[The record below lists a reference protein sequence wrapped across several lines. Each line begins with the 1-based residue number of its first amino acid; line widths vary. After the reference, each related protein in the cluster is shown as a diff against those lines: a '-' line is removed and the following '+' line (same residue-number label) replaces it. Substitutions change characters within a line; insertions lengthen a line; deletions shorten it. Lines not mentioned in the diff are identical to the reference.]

1 MPSTLSQLC
10 GALIIGTQLCFANTL
25 FRFNSTLE
33 VEARSLDEIHD
44 AALAED
50 GVVTP
55 WHGGDETNQQD
66 ALKQAFVARFPGMT
80 LNVTV
85 DLSKYHDAAFDD
97 DWQMETEWDDYLQ
110 PELKNK
116 LALTYPND
124 DDAVLYAFDLILQ
137 RYGVA
142 WFDALLAQNPR
153 WVRGTATPNTILSAA
168 NTTQA
173 ATFTSSIGYQAP
185 TGINITLPEQGFFV
199 SWPQT
204 AAIPKDAPHPEGA
217 KLLHSYIL
225 SPEYQQLQGWSV
237 RRDVPLPDGFP
248 WGALETLNSTNTAA
262 FMDWMMDREEVGRLR
277 DWVERRIGTAQ
288 GLSPLNGRVYA
299 SSSQPIADDVEVID
313 LTQSNDEPPMEFY
326 GSLPT
331 KVVGVRYYAGNAS
344 AGEIVLCN
352 REPHNQY
359 DSNALQVTN
368 VLGDQIGHIPRNVA
382 AKLAPYL
389 DRGEIILEC
398 QLSGEMNFY
407 DCPIR
412 LRVYGPSDRAARR
425 ALEDRLKKDRIFKAA
440 ELSSSRA
447 EAEARRDG
455 QARGEGFR
463 GAGTE
468 TNAHLKARADAAELR
483 MQQALN
489 ATKYEPPEGATM
501 VDLVATSETID
512 VRKGADAIK
521 TMTEEQ
527 MAAMPMADE
536 PAFLVSKLL
545 PYQLQ
550 GLHWMLAQEDPQL
563 PKKDSSDS
571 VQLWRWHQNKRGMV
585 NMATKFSVAGEA
597 KLLSGG
603 ILADDMGLGKTLQ
616 VISLIL
622 SGTGSGPTLIVAPV
636 SVMSNWQQQFDAHVR
651 KDKAPKIH
659 IHHGSAASEELSG
672 YDIVITSYGKLA
684 KERLET
690 TDSARG
696 PLMSVD
702 WRRVVLDEGHIIR
715 NAKTQAARAACQ
727 LKAASRWVLTGTP
740 IVNNLQD
747 LQSMLSFLHMTG
759 GVEQPTIFNTVI
771 TRPLTWGHKRAE
783 ALLQNI
789 MHDLCLRRRKDMAFV
804 DLKLPPKTEYVH
816 RITFRSDESEKYKVL
831 LQEAQG
837 VLQEYQSQAR
847 TGRVPFQSVLEK
859 LLRLR
864 QTCNHWT
871 LCRARI
877 DDLLKVLEGQ
887 DVVVLNDKNKAVLQ
901 QALRLFI
908 ETQEDCPICFDT
920 LSEPVITHCKHV
932 YCRRCITKVIEL
944 QRKCPMCRQPL
955 GVDSLLEPAP
965 EEGQDDDANAFDGE
979 TQSSKTE
986 ALLKIVQATCKDPQ
1000 SKVVIFSQWTSFLN
1014 IIQTQIEEAGLKWT
1028 RIDGSMKPDKR
1039 DAAIAALY
1047 DDADTKVMLASLAVC
1062 SVGLNLVA
1070 ADTVIL
1076 ADSWWAPA
1084 IEDQAVD
1091 RVHRLGQKRP
1101 TTVWRLV
1108 MENTIEEQVLEI
1120 QAAKRQLISKAF
1132 QEKSREKKTKET
1144 RMADIVKLLGWPS

>member
-1 MPSTLSQLC
+1 MSGPKRYHDVIDLTDD
-10 GALIIGTQLCFANTL
+10 
-25 FRFNSTLE
+25 
-33 VEARSLDEIHD
+33 VDE
-44 AALAED
+44 
-50 GVVTP
+50 GS
-55 WHGGDETNQQD
+55 GRDETFSGGPPRKRHAPSSHPSQSSPSRGHIASSQ
-66 ALKQAFVARFPGMT
+66 
-80 LNVTV
+80 
-85 DLSKYHDAAFDD
+85 SSSS
-97 DWQMETEWDDYLQ
+97 
-110 PELKNK
+110 
-116 LALTYPND
+116 
-124 DDAVLYAFDLILQ
+124 Q
-137 RYGVA
+137 RHNA
-142 WFDALLAQNPR
+142 TSASQSSWSPR
-153 WVRGTATPNTILSAA
+153 VPPHRG
-168 NTTQA
+168 
-173 ATFTSSIGYQAP
+173 
-185 TGINITLPEQGFFV
+185 
-199 SWPQT
+199 PQ
-204 AAIPKDAPHPEGA
+204 
-217 KLLHSYIL
+217 
-225 SPEYQQLQGWSV
+225 
-237 RRDVPLPDGFP
+237 
-248 WGALETLNSTNTAA
+248 
-262 FMDWMMDREEVGRLR
+262 
-277 DWVERRIGTAQ
+277 
-288 GLSPLNGRVYA
+288 NGRVYP

-313 LTQSNDEPPMEFY
+313 LTQSNDEPSMEFY

-344 AGEIVLCN
+344 AGEIVLCKP
-352 REPHNQY
+352 RTSQ
-359 DSNALQVTN
+359 SVTN

-389 DRGEIILEC
+389 DRGEILLEC

-412 LRVYGPSDRAARR
+412 LRVYGSSDRAARR

-440 ELSSSRA
+440 ELSSSRT
-447 EAEARRDG
+447 EAETRREEE
-455 QARGEGFR
+455 ARGVEFR
-463 GAGTE
+463 GVGTE
-468 TNAHLKARADAAELR
+468 TNAHFKARADAAELG
-483 MQQALN
+483 MQQARN
-489 ATKYEPPEGATM
+489 ATKYEPPEGVTI

-550 GLHWMLAQEDPQL
+550 GLHWMLAKEDPQL

-571 VQLWRWHQNKRGMV
+571 VQLWRWQQNKRGMV
-585 NMATKFSVAGEA
+585 NIATKFSVAGEA

-616 VISLIL
+616 VISLVL

-659 IHHGSAASEELSG
+659 IHHGSAASEELSE
-672 YDIVITSYGKLA
+672 YDVVITSYGKLA
-684 KERLET
+684 KERLEK

-702 WRRVVLDEGHIIR
+702 WRRVVLDEGHTIR

-727 LKAASRWVLTGTP
+727 LRAASRWVLTGTP

-747 LQSMLSFLHMTG
+747 LQSMLAFLHMTG

-783 ALLQNI
+783 ALLQSI
-789 MHDLCLRRRKDMAFV
+789 MYDLCLRRRKDMAFV
-804 DLKLPPKTEYVH
+804 DLKLPLKTEYVH
-816 RITFRSDESEKYKVL
+816 RITFRRDENEKYKVL

-837 VLQEYQSQAR
+837 VLQEYQRKAR
-847 TGRVPFQSVLEK
+847 TGRVQFQSVLEK

-887 DVVVLNDKNKAVLQ
+887 DVVILNDKNKALLQ

-908 ETQEDCPICFDT
+908 ETQEDCPVCFDT

-932 YCRRCITKVIEL
+932 YCRRCITKVVEL
-944 QRKCPMCRQPL
+944 QRKCPMCRQTL
-955 GVDSLLEPAP
+955 GMENLLEPAP
-965 EEGQDDDANAFDGE
+965 EEGQDDDANAFDGDFK
-979 TQSSKTE
+979 SSKTE

-1039 DAAIAALY
+1039 DAAIAAL
-1047 DDADTKVMLASLAVC
+1047 
-1062 SVGLNLVA
+1062 VGLNLVA

-1132 QEKSREKKTKET
+1132 QEKSKEEKTKET
-1144 RMADIVKLLGWPS
+1144 RMADIVKLLGSPA

>member
-1 MPSTLSQLC
+1 MSVPKRSHDVIDLTDDADEGGGRNETFSGAPQRKRHAPSSHPSQSSPSRGRKPSSQPSLSQRHN
-10 GALIIGTQLCFANTL
+10 AT
-25 FRFNSTLE
+25 ST
-33 VEARSLDEIHD
+33 S
-44 AALAED
+44 
-50 GVVTP
+50 
-55 WHGGDETNQQD
+55 Q
-66 ALKQAFVARFPGMT
+66 
-80 LNVTV
+80 
-85 DLSKYHDAAFDD
+85 
-97 DWQMETEWDDYLQ
+97 
-110 PELKNK
+110 
-116 LALTYPND
+116 
-124 DDAVLYAFDLILQ
+124 
-137 RYGVA
+137 
-142 WFDALLAQNPR
+142 
-153 WVRGTATPNTILSAA
+153 
-168 NTTQA
+168 
-173 ATFTSSIGYQAP
+173 SSWSPQVSQHWAP
-185 TGINITLPEQGFFV
+185 Q
-199 SWPQT
+199 
-204 AAIPKDAPHPEGA
+204 
-217 KLLHSYIL
+217 
-225 SPEYQQLQGWSV
+225 
-237 RRDVPLPDGFP
+237 
-248 WGALETLNSTNTAA
+248 
-262 FMDWMMDREEVGRLR
+262 
-277 DWVERRIGTAQ
+277 
-288 GLSPLNGRVYA
+288 NGRVYA

-1039 DAAIAALY
+1039 DAAIAAL
-1047 DDADTKVMLASLAVC
+1047 
-1062 SVGLNLVA
+1062 VGLNLVA

>member
-1 MPSTLSQLC
+1 M
-10 GALIIGTQLCFANTL
+10 
-25 FRFNSTLE
+25 
-33 VEARSLDEIHD
+33 
-44 AALAED
+44 
-50 GVVTP
+50 
-55 WHGGDETNQQD
+55 
-66 ALKQAFVARFPGMT
+66 
-80 LNVTV
+80 
-85 DLSKYHDAAFDD
+85 
-97 DWQMETEWDDYLQ
+97 
-110 PELKNK
+110 
-116 LALTYPND
+116 
-124 DDAVLYAFDLILQ
+124 
-137 RYGVA
+137 
-142 WFDALLAQNPR
+142 
-153 WVRGTATPNTILSAA
+153 
-168 NTTQA
+168 
-173 ATFTSSIGYQAP
+173 
-185 TGINITLPEQGFFV
+185 
-199 SWPQT
+199 
-204 AAIPKDAPHPEGA
+204 
-217 KLLHSYIL
+217 
-225 SPEYQQLQGWSV
+225 
-237 RRDVPLPDGFP
+237 
-248 WGALETLNSTNTAA
+248 
-262 FMDWMMDREEVGRLR
+262 
-277 DWVERRIGTAQ
+277 
-288 GLSPLNGRVYA
+288 
-299 SSSQPIADDVEVID
+299 
-313 LTQSNDEPPMEFY
+313 
-326 GSLPT
+326 
-331 KVVGVRYYAGNAS
+331 
-344 AGEIVLCN
+344 
-352 REPHNQY
+352 
-359 DSNALQVTN
+359 
-368 VLGDQIGHIPRNVA
+368 
-382 AKLAPYL
+382 
-389 DRGEIILEC
+389 LEC

-440 ELSSSRA
+440 ELSSSRT
-447 EAEARRDG
+447 EAETRRDEE
-455 QARGEGFR
+455 ARGVEFR
-463 GAGTE
+463 GVGTE

-483 MQQALN
+483 MQQARN
-489 ATKYEPPEGATM
+489 ATKYEPPEGVTI

-550 GLHWMLAQEDPQL
+550 GLHWMLAKEDPQL

-571 VQLWRWHQNKRGMV
+571 VQLWRWQQNKRGMV
-585 NMATKFSVAGEA
+585 NIATKFSVAGEA

-672 YDIVITSYGKLA
+672 YDVVITSYGKLA
-684 KERLET
+684 KERLEK

-702 WRRVVLDEGHIIR
+702 WRRVVLDEGHTIR

-727 LKAASRWVLTGTP
+727 LRAASRWVLTGTP
-740 IVNNLQD
+740 
-747 LQSMLSFLHMTG
+747 M
-759 GVEQPTIFNTVI
+759 
-771 TRPLTWGHKRAE
+771 
-783 ALLQNI
+783 
-789 MHDLCLRRRKDMAFV
+789 KDMAFV

-816 RITFRSDESEKYKVL
+816 RITFRRDENEKYKVL

-837 VLQEYQSQAR
+837 VLQEYQRKAR
-847 TGRVPFQSVLEK
+847 TGRVQFQSVLEK

-887 DVVVLNDKNKAVLQ
+887 DVVILNDKNKALLQ

-908 ETQEDCPICFDT
+908 ETQEDCPVCFDT

-944 QRKCPMCRQPL
+944 QRKCPMCRQTL
-955 GVDSLLEPAP
+955 GMENLLEPAP
-965 EEGQDDDANAFDGE
+965 EEGQDDDANAFDGDFK
-979 TQSSKTE
+979 SSKTE

-1120 QAAKRQLISKAF
+1120 QAAKRELISKAF
-1132 QEKSREKKTKET
+1132 QEKSKEKKTKET
-1144 RMADIVKLLGWPS
+1144 RMADIVKLLGSPA

>member
-1 MPSTLSQLC
+1 
-10 GALIIGTQLCFANTL
+10 
-25 FRFNSTLE
+25 
-33 VEARSLDEIHD
+33 
-44 AALAED
+44 
-50 GVVTP
+50 
-55 WHGGDETNQQD
+55 
-66 ALKQAFVARFPGMT
+66 
-80 LNVTV
+80 
-85 DLSKYHDAAFDD
+85 
-97 DWQMETEWDDYLQ
+97 
-110 PELKNK
+110 
-116 LALTYPND
+116 
-124 DDAVLYAFDLILQ
+124 
-137 RYGVA
+137 
-142 WFDALLAQNPR
+142 
-153 WVRGTATPNTILSAA
+153 
-168 NTTQA
+168 
-173 ATFTSSIGYQAP
+173 
-185 TGINITLPEQGFFV
+185 
-199 SWPQT
+199 
-204 AAIPKDAPHPEGA
+204 
-217 KLLHSYIL
+217 
-225 SPEYQQLQGWSV
+225 
-237 RRDVPLPDGFP
+237 
-248 WGALETLNSTNTAA
+248 
-262 FMDWMMDREEVGRLR
+262 
-277 DWVERRIGTAQ
+277 
-288 GLSPLNGRVYA
+288 
-299 SSSQPIADDVEVID
+299 
-313 LTQSNDEPPMEFY
+313 MEFY

-352 REPHNQY
+352 REPHNQ
-359 DSNALQVTN
+359 
-368 VLGDQIGHIPRNVA
+368 
-382 AKLAPYL
+382 
-389 DRGEIILEC
+389 DRGEIMLEC

-440 ELSSSRA
+440 ELSSSRT
-447 EAEARRDG
+447 EAETRRDEE
-455 QARGEGFR
+455 ARGVEFR
-463 GAGTE
+463 GVGTE

-483 MQQALN
+483 MQQARN
-489 ATKYEPPEGATM
+489 ATKYEPPEGVTI

-550 GLHWMLAQEDPQL
+550 GLHWMLAKEDPQL

-571 VQLWRWHQNKRGMV
+571 VQLWRWQQNKRGMV
-585 NMATKFSVAGEA
+585 NIATKFSVAGEA

-672 YDIVITSYGKLA
+672 YDVVITSYGKLA
-684 KERLET
+684 KERLEK

-702 WRRVVLDEGHIIR
+702 WRRVVLDEGHTIR

-727 LKAASRWVLTGTP
+727 LRAASRWVLTGTP
-740 IVNNLQD
+740 
-747 LQSMLSFLHMTG
+747 M
-759 GVEQPTIFNTVI
+759 
-771 TRPLTWGHKRAE
+771 
-783 ALLQNI
+783 
-789 MHDLCLRRRKDMAFV
+789 KDMAFV

-816 RITFRSDESEKYKVL
+816 RITFRRDENEKYKVL

-837 VLQEYQSQAR
+837 VLQEYQRKAR
-847 TGRVPFQSVLEK
+847 TGRVQFQSVLEK

-887 DVVVLNDKNKAVLQ
+887 DVVILNDKNKALLQ

-908 ETQEDCPICFDT
+908 ETQEDCPVCFDT

-944 QRKCPMCRQPL
+944 QRKCPMCRQTL
-955 GVDSLLEPAP
+955 GMENLLEPAP
-965 EEGQDDDANAFDGE
+965 EEGQDDDANAFDGDFK
-979 TQSSKTE
+979 SSKTE

-1120 QAAKRQLISKAF
+1120 QAAKRELISKAF
-1132 QEKSREKKTKET
+1132 QEKSKEKKTKET
-1144 RMADIVKLLGWPS
+1144 RMADIVKLLGSPA